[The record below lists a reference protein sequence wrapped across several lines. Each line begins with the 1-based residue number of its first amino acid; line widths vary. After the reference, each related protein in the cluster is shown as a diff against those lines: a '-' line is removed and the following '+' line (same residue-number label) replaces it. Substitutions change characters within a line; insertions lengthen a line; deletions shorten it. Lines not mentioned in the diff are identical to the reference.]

1 MAPPPVPPRSPQLEP
16 TTPAE
21 KAVAID
27 DSEATPC
34 DDDQAYR
41 AKCEKQ
47 RLDKYISGE
56 WRLARP
62 LRADSG
68 VTKTKTKSSSSDA
81 EAAERQRERDH
92 KETCDLAT
100 KRSRSVDTLETELIL
115 VSLFIDELVHLL
127 HKATATTTAGYDN
140 AQALSI
146 ARKAKEVKDAAV
158 NIITAFTLP
167 STSTARISD
176 DVNALAGTIAR
187 LVNGWRE
194 GAAVDEEAAG
204 SVASQAAQ
212 LQHQLRQFALAQ

>member
-1 MAPPPVPPRSPQLEP
+1 E
-16 TTPAE
+16 
-21 KAVAID
+21 
-27 DSEATPC
+27 
-34 DDDQAYR
+34 DDQAYR

-56 WRLARP
+56 WRLAGL
-62 LRADSG
+62 LRVDSG

-100 KRSRSVDTLETELIL
+100 KRSTSVDTLETELTL

-127 HKATATTTAGYDN
+127 RKATTTATADYDN

-146 ARKAKEVKDAAV
+146 VRKAKEVKDAVV
-158 NIITAFTLP
+158 NITAASTSP

-176 DVNALAGTIAR
+176 DVNAL
-187 LVNGWRE
+187 
-194 GAAVDEEAAG
+194 
-204 SVASQAAQ
+204 
-212 LQHQLRQFALAQ
+212 